1 MVFLPSTLEEEDS
14 LEGVDAEEVVSSC
27 DVDGSKDEE
36 LLCCDEL
43 DSDAEEGTLLEDEE
57 EGAPHEARSPNAKRR
72 GRCFFIT
79 TIC

>member
-1 MVFLPSTLEEEDS
+1 MEDVVSLDEEDS
-14 LEGVDAEEVVSSC
+14 LEG
-27 DVDGSKDEE
+27 VDGSKDEE

-57 EGAPHEARSPNAKRR
+57 DGAPHEARSPNAKRR